1 MVWKAVVEQAC
12 ALGESPFW
20 HPQEQRLYWLDIG
33 RSQLLRSRLD
43 GGAPDC
49 WQLPQEPGCVAPIAG
64 TAGALVLALRD
75 GIYRAP
81 AWGGPLTLLA
91 PALHDPATTRFNDG
105 KCDALGRLWVGTIYE
120 PRDAAHAALY
130 CLDLRDHSRP
140 ALRQVAAGVTTAN
153 GLAWSPDAAKLYW
166 ADTPSHSVTRRAFAL
181 DSATLGP
188 PQLWQ
193 AFAPRPPGW
202 RSDQPGYGGRPDGAA
217 VDVQGNYYCALYEGG
232 RIVKIAPDGAL
243 LDEIAV
249 PALCPTMPC
258 FGGPGLRTL
267 FVTTAS
273 QGRPAAELARWPLSG
288 CVLATQVLQPGLP
301 VQFFQE

>member
-1 MVWKAVVEQAC
+1 MVWKAVVEHAS

-120 PRDAAHAALY
+120 PRDAARAALY
-130 CLDLRDHSRP
+130 CLDLRTHSRP

-153 GLAWSPDAAKLYW
+153 GLAWSPDACTLYW
-166 ADTPSHSVTRRAFAL
+166 ADTPSHSVTRRAFSL
-181 DSATLGP
+181 DSGALGP
-188 PQLWQ
+188 SQVWQ
-193 AFAPRPPGW
+193 TFAPRPPGW
-202 RSDQPGYGGRPDGAA
+202 HSDQPGYGGRPDGAA
-217 VDVQGNYYCALYEGG
+217 VDVQGHYYCALYEGG

-243 LDEIAV
+243 LAEIAV

-288 CVLATQVLQPGLP
+288 CVLATQVAQPGWP